1 MKGKKRIKNN
11 RMETKMNEF
20 RRKIEFKA
28 PQLGLKVEPFIG
40 FQVKNA
46 NGDVIYLQTLI
57 EVDDYLNKNGS
68 PVVEME
74 KTNPFLANIEVNA

>member
-1 MKGKKRIKNN
+1 MKGKKMFKDNKMEN
-11 RMETKMNEF
+11 RMKEF
-20 RRKIEFKA
+20 RRKIDSKAENIGFK
-28 PQLGLKVEPFIG
+28 VNSFIG
-40 FQVKNA
+40 FKIENR

-57 EVDDYLNKNGS
+57 EVDDYLNKNGY